1 MYNILVTNDDG
12 INSPGL
18 AALVKALE
26 GIATV
31 YVAAPA
37 AQQSGTSRHITFI
50 RTVAVEEVELDG
62 AEVAYAVHGRPA
74 DCVMWAL
81 CKFDSVVNF
90 DFVFSGINMG
100 ENTSTATY
108 YSATVAA
115 ALEGS
120 MHGIRSIA
128 LSVEGHETENFEYI
142 CSIIPHLI
150 EYSLKL
156 DSETVLNVN
165 APDLTPDEVKGVR
178 FADIACKDRSP
189 EFHFTPAEKGD
200 YQMSVKL
207 PCAEPVITEDYG
219 CLRAGYVSITPL
231 DQKMSAPEALKKL
244 KGNLVDG
251 SLVVI
256 MGAQR
261 DMLSKLHKGLRVEHN
276 ICKLADC
283 VSRIDTPIV
292 ITEQYEEGELLPEVT
307 SFCDNAERFIL
318 AEFDALQNSE
328 FSNLAE
334 SIASR
339 KVFLAGAET
348 HISVQQTAAAFRK
361 LGFDVS
367 IIEECCTSSSK
378 DEHKAAIENM
388 RAMGCHII
396 TIEAAA
402 MELIGS
408 KTHPAYGSIKN
419 ILKQD

>member
-37 AQQSGTSRHITFI
+37 KQQSATSRHITFI

-62 AEVAYAVHGRPA
+62 AEVAYAVHGHPA

-81 CKFDSVVNF
+81 CKFDRVVDF

-120 MHGIRSIA
+120 MQGIRSIA

-142 CSIIPHLI
+142 CSIIPQLI
-150 EYSLKL
+150 EFSLKL

-165 APDLTPDEVKGVR
+165 APDLTADKVRGVR
-178 FADIACKDRSP
+178 IADIARKDRSP
-189 EFHFTPAEKGD
+189 RFHYVSAENGE
-200 YQMSVKL
+200 YQMAVEM
-207 PCAEPVITEDYG
+207 PCVEPSITEDFG

-231 DQKMSAPEALKKL
+231 DQRLSAPEALKKL
-244 KGNLVDG
+244 KGNLVEGD
-251 SLVVI
+251 LLVI
-256 MGAQR
+256 MGAQHK
-261 DMLSKLHKGLRVEHN
+261 LLEGLHKGLSVEEN
-276 ICKLADC
+276 ICMLADC
-283 VSRIDTPIV
+283 VSRLGTPTV
-292 ITEQYEEGELLPEVT
+292 LTELYGEGELLPEVT